1 LTLEE
6 NLPFEMFWTWIL
18 RFKEVLGVD
27 RAIAYTVLSRILVIL
42 GNLVTVLLMVRFLSP
57 VEQGYYFT
65 LLSLVALQVVFEL
78 GFSFVILQLAAHE
91 RAHLVLYPD
100 GRVEGDQSAHSRLAS
115 VLQLTVKWY
124 SRAAVLLASILIPSG
139 IFFFERNEQR
149 NGTVHWLY
157 PWLLAA
163 LACVAIFLQDPI
175 CSFLEGCG
183 EVRQVAG
190 LRVCQA
196 IGNAAFA
203 WSAMLS
209 HHGLFA
215 PGATMVGSGVI
226 GGIFI
231 WRRRSFLFG
240 LLHYPASENAVSW
253 RHEILPFQ
261 WRIAVSW
268 LCAYFTR
275 QIFTPILFHYRG
287 PVEAGQMGM
296 SISVVGYFSAI
307 ILAWMTTKAPT
318 FGGFVARREFREL
331 DLLFKRTLWQAMSFL
346 LVISCASWVAV
357 QVLFYAFPKL
367 AARIVSPF
375 DFALLLIGTAGSVL
389 AQSLAIY
396 MRSFKRE
403 PFLWQSVGVAAL
415 TLLMCRIMAPGMGNV
430 GIALSYLVCTG
441 ILGAASAW
449 LIFYFWRQ
457 TITRTLFRSSA
468 LEKTSE

>member
-1 LTLEE
+1 
-6 NLPFEMFWTWIL
+6 M
-18 RFKEVLGVD
+18 
-27 RAIAYTVLSRILVIL
+27 
-42 GNLVTVLLMVRFLSP
+42 
-57 VEQGYYFT
+57 
-65 LLSLVALQVVFEL
+65 
-78 GFSFVILQLAAHE
+78 
-91 RAHLVLYPD
+91 
-100 GRVEGDQSAHSRLAS
+100 
-115 VLQLTVKWY
+115 
-124 SRAAVLLASILIPSG
+124 
-139 IFFFERNEQR
+139 
-149 NGTVHWLY
+149 
-157 PWLLAA
+157 
-163 LACVAIFLQDPI
+163 
-175 CSFLEGCG
+175 
-183 EVRQVAG
+183 
-190 LRVCQA
+190 
-196 IGNAAFA
+196 
-203 WSAMLS
+203 
-209 HHGLFA
+209 
-215 PGATMVGSGVI
+215 
-226 GGIFI
+226 
-231 WRRRSFLFG
+231 
-240 LLHYPASENAVSW
+240 
-253 RHEILPFQ
+253 
-261 WRIAVSW
+261 
-268 LCAYFTR
+268 
-275 QIFTPILFHYRG
+275 
-287 PVEAGQMGM
+287 
-296 SISVVGYFSAI
+296 
-307 ILAWMTTKAPT
+307 LAWMTTKAPT

>member
-1 LTLEE
+1 ML
-6 NLPFEMFWTWIL
+6 WTWIL
-18 RFKEVLGVD
+18 RLKEVLGVD
-27 RAIAYTVLSRILVIL
+27 KAIAYTVLSRVLVIL
-42 GNLVTVLLMVRFLSP
+42 GNFVTVLLMVRFLSP

-91 RAHLVLYPD
+91 RAHLILYPD
-100 GRVEGDQSAHSRLAS
+100 GRIEGEEPALSRLAS

-124 SRAAVLLASILIPSG
+124 SRAAALLAIILIPSG
-139 IFFFERNEQR
+139 IYFFEKNEQH
-149 NGTVHWLY
+149 NGAVHWLY

-175 CSFLEGCG
+175 CAFLEGCG
-183 EVRQVAG
+183 EVRQIAG

-203 WSAMLS
+203 WTAMLS

-215 PGATMVGSGVI
+215 PAGTMVASGII
-226 GGIFI
+226 GGVFI
-231 WRRRSFLFG
+231 WRRRNFLLG
-240 LLHYPASENAVSW
+240 LLRFRASEHVVSW
-253 RHEILPFQ
+253 RVEIWPFQ

-318 FGGFVARREFREL
+318 FGGFVARRELSEL
-331 DLLFKRTLWQAMSFL
+331 DALFKRTLWQAMSFF

-357 QVLFYAFPKL
+357 DVLFHLLPKL
-367 AARIVSPF
+367 AVRIVSPF
-375 DFALLLIGTAGSVL
+375 DFAFLLIGTAGSVL

-403 PFLWQSVGVAAL
+403 PFLWQSVSVAAL
-415 TLLMCRIMAPGMGNV
+415 TLLMCRIMAPGMGNMGV
-430 GIALSYLVCTG
+430 AISYLMCTG
-441 ILGAASAW
+441 IVGAISAW
-449 LIFYFWRQ
+449 LIFHFWRQ
-457 TITRTLFRSSA
+457 TISRTLLRSSCC
-468 LEKTSE
+468 EETGE